1 MSVLENS
8 GDDSTGD
15 AVAAPFRSCE
25 RSPVMWQGVD
35 EVLRGSNNF
44 APAPHAPNPAAMI
57 TDDLDVQIKPALYD
71 PLKRYVFTDSLFPSL
86 FGTVVVAW
94 DRLQERTVAIKLSNI
109 DLVKMRRSSKGI
121 PVHENPLL
129 EAEVMR
135 QISTHP
141 SIVLLNDEHVAGN
154 VHWMVMEYVPCGDLF
169 DHMRTQG
176 RMEPAVARK
185 RFLQLADAVVHIHT
199 QGICHMDISMENL
212 LLDLNGDVKLSD
224 FGAARRF
231 AADGGAKASLF
242 PGFKDHKPGKLRYMA
257 PEVLAGAPCDGRAVD
272 TFALGVVLFCM
283 LVGSAPFEKAHPS
296 DQRWHLISTKRI
308 SKLLELIRVQPP
320 SASAIHLM
328 EGLMCAPERRL
339 TMDQVMKHPWM
350 RGEL

>member
-1 MSVLENS
+1 MICAGVGSTLPFTAIPTSNQLTDLTSSPCAAMSISADPSPATSVLNSPEMSVLENS

-176 RMEPAVARK
+176 RMEPVSYTHLTLPTNR
-185 RFLQLADAVVHIHT
+185 
-199 QGICHMDISMENL
+199 
-212 LLDLNGDVKLSD
+212 
-224 FGAARRF
+224 
-231 AADGGAKASLF
+231 
-242 PGFKDHKPGKLRYMA
+242 
-257 PEVLAGAPCDGRAVD
+257 EV
-272 TFALGVVLFCM
+272 
-283 LVGSAPFEKAHPS
+283 
-296 DQRWHLISTKRI
+296 
-308 SKLLELIRVQPP
+308 
-320 SASAIHLM
+320 
-328 EGLMCAPERRL
+328 
-339 TMDQVMKHPWM
+339 
-350 RGEL
+350 